1 MLSKEKKMIYLIIGL
16 VICAFLLILLV
27 LLYGEAKN
35 ENFRLEKTN
44 NSLIE
49 EVTSY
54 KARNSQLSFKIN
66 ELSTITEEQKAELDT
81 LLADKEIFKF
91 KVESKVKWLDSHGET
106 EYGIVCDDFF
116 SEGKHFVVVR
126 GINKKGKVTGRYFTV
141 SAQKISI
148 D

>member
-1 MLSKEKKMIYLIIGL
+1 MIYLIISL
-16 VICAFLLILLV
+16 VICVFLLILFI

-44 NSLIE
+44 NSLNE
-49 EVTSY
+49 DVVSY
-54 KARNSQLSFKIN
+54 KARNSQLSYMIN
-66 ELSTITEEQKAELDT
+66 ELSSLTQEQKTELDI
-81 LLADKEIFKF
+81 LLADKEVFKF

-126 GINKKGKVTGRYFTV
+126 GINKKGKVTGRYFTI
-141 SAQKISI
+141 SAQKIST